1 MYLGLSWRLHLTVK
15 AGGFRERERG
25 REKKAVMNIAK
36 GRTKAVRACT
46 LEH

>member
-1 MYLGLSWRLHLTVK
+1 MYLIVK

-25 REKKAVMNIAK
+25 REKKAVMNLAK
-36 GRTKAVRACT
+36 GRTKAVRAYT